1 MLDYSRMKVLPA
13 LVSAFRRRRTSRYN
27 LRLLTQIGA
36 VLLAVIVAFS
46 VVFKYLMALEGQQ
59 HSWLTAFY
67 WTIVTMSTLG
77 IGDVTFTTDL
87 GREFTL
93 LVVVTG
99 VVLLL
104 VVFPFTF
111 IEAFYAPW
119 LEARREAQ
127 APRRL
132 PRHVRGHVVLTSS
145 DPISQALI
153 AKLTRYG
160 YSYALLVPGFDEA
173 LKLADRGLNVMVGE
187 LDDPETYRKAHLEIA
202 SLVAT
207 SCTRDT
213 LNTNV
218 VSTVRQLSERIP
230 LVSTAQSATAAEVL
244 RRAGANYVIQ
254 PSEMLGQSL
263 ARRVHGGRQ
272 RAHIIAR
279 FDGLLVAEATV
290 RGTDLAGRRLAETGL
305 REETGLTVLGAWR
318 RGQFEDA
325 LAGLMITD
333 NSALVLAGSAEQL
346 ERFNERYPQPQVSAK
361 PVVIVGGGR
370 VGQAA
375 GRALD
380 ELDIDYR
387 IVEQHPD
394 SPPDPRKW
402 ITGDAARLEV
412 LRQAG
417 IDEAPTAI
425 ITTRDDDVNI
435 YLTVY
440 LRGLRPEMLIIS
452 RSMHERNLA
461 TLHRGGADF
470 VMSHASM
477 GANTIFNLL
486 RRSDIEMLAEGLDIF
501 RLAVPPPLSGKSIAA
516 AAVRERTGC
525 TVIALIT
532 AQGTE
537 VNPDPLRELP
547 ADAELLMIGTVENE
561 ARFLKAFP
569 GPRPV

>member
-1 MLDYSRMKVLPA
+1 MKVLPA

-27 LRLLTQIGA
+27 LRLLVQIG
-36 VLLAVIVAFS
+36 VLLLLCIAAFS
-46 VVFKYLMALEGQQ
+46 IIFKYLMALEGQQ
-59 HSWLTAFY
+59 HSWLTALY

-77 IGDVTFTTDL
+77 YGDITFTTDL

-93 LVVVTG
+93 LVVITG
-99 VVLLL
+99 VIMLL
-104 VVFPFTF
+104 VIFPFTF

-153 AKLTRYG
+153 AKLERYG
-160 YSYALLVPGFDEA
+160 YSYALLVPNFDEA

-187 LDDPETYRKAHLEIA
+187 LDDPQTYEKAHIEIA

-207 SCTRDT
+207 SCARDT
-213 LNTNV
+213 MNTNV

-230 LVSTAQSATAAEVL
+230 VVSTAQTATAAEVL
-244 RRAGANYVIQ
+244 RRAGATHVIQ

-263 ARRVHGGRQ
+263 ARRVHGGQQ

-290 RGTDLAGRRLAETGL
+290 RGTALAGQRLADTRL

-325 LAGLMITD
+325 LAELMITD
-333 NSALVLAGSAEQL
+333 YSALVLAGSAEQI
-346 ERFNERYPQPQVSAK
+346 EHFNARYPQPQVSGK
-361 PVVIVGGGR
+361 PVVIIGGGR
-370 VGQAA
+370 VGQAT
-375 GRALD
+375 GRALA

-387 IVEQHPD
+387 IVEQHPT
-394 SPPDPRKW
+394 DPLSHDK
-402 ITGDAARLEV
+402 TVAGDAAQLEV

-435 YLTVY
+435 YLTIY
-440 LRGLRPEMLIIS
+440 LRDLRPDMLIIS

-461 TLHRGGADF
+461 TLHRSGADF

-501 RLAVPPPLSGKSIAA
+501 RLALPPSLIGKSIASA
-516 AAVRERTGC
+516 AIRQRTGC

-532 AQGTE
+532 GQDIQ
-537 VNPDPLRELP
+537 VNPDPQGPLP
-547 ADAELLMIGTVENE
+547 ADAELLMIATVENE

-569 GPRPV
+569 GATA